1 VPSHRKKAAG
11 TGAGAVANEEAWDRT
26 IELDR
31 HGKRKQSRAL
41 SRGTK
46 GEKRER
52 QGRLEGK
59 AEEEGADRQRTEAR
73 QAALDGEARAV
84 GRCGEIKSV
93 EVVSVE
99 VLLRE
104 TYAEPGEAA
113 AAPLAVELPVLELP
127 ADEPGLSWVV
137 EVVWTMRPS
146 IV

>member
-1 VPSHRKKAAG
+1 
-11 TGAGAVANEEAWDRT
+11 
-26 IELDR
+26 
-31 HGKRKQSRAL
+31 
-41 SRGTK
+41 
-46 GEKRER
+46 
-52 QGRLEGK
+52 
-59 AEEEGADRQRTEAR
+59 
-73 QAALDGEARAV
+73 
-84 GRCGEIKSV
+84 
-93 EVVSVE
+93 VE